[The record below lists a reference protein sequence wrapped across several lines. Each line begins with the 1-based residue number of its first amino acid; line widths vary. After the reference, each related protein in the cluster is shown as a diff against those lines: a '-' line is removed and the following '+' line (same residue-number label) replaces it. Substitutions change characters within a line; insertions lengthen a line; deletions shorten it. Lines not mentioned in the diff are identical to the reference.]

1 MRVVPGLTLIEMA
14 RQAQP
19 DFSSRIVAAKL
30 DGEIHDLQNDITG
43 VRDVEFIVLDSKTGW
58 QVYQRSVLFLLITA
72 VHELYP
78 QAEVVTQFT
87 ANKGLFC
94 EVRQLAEDLRTG
106 TYVQQIEQKMR
117 AIVAENRPIRK
128 EFLRREEAVQL
139 FRAVHQE
146 EKAALIATLAR
157 PVVSLYRCGSF
168 YDYLYGPML
177 AATGELGKFALDF
190 EPPGILLRLPD
201 EETAG
206 KIRERVPQPKLSQ
219 ILSEAKS
226 WAKIL
231 HCNYV
236 MDLNRANRDGQIGE
250 VIRVSEALQEKR
262 IAGIADYI
270 AQHRGGARLVLIAGP
285 SSSGKTSFAQRLR
298 IQLRVNGLEPVSIS
312 IDDYFRAREE
322 TPRNEKGE
330 YDFECL
336 EAMDLKLLGEHL
348 NTLLAGGEVEI
359 PRYDFQSGMKR
370 YEGNMLH
377 LEEKDILIMEGIHA
391 LDPAMVPD
399 VDSSRIYR
407 VYASCLTSFNLDE
420 NNCMSTSDNRLLRRM
435 VRDNRTRGI
444 SPEGT
449 ILRWDSV
456 RNGEEK
462 YIFPFQENAD
472 VLMNTA
478 LIYEFP
484 LLKYYAEPLLR
495 RIPPSSAAYTEAV
508 RLLKFLEYI
517 LPLQPAE
524 IAAIPPTSIMRE
536 FIGGQTL

>member
-1 MRVVPGLTLIEMA
+1 
-14 RQAQP
+14 
-19 DFSSRIVAAKL
+19 
-30 DGEIHDLQNDITG
+30 
-43 VRDVEFIVLDSKTGW
+43 
-58 QVYQRSVLFLLITA
+58 
-72 VHELYP
+72 
-78 QAEVVTQFT
+78 
-87 ANKGLFC
+87 
-94 EVRQLAEDLRTG
+94 
-106 TYVQQIEQKMR
+106 
-117 AIVAENRPIRK
+117 
-128 EFLRREEAVQL
+128 
-139 FRAVHQE
+139 
-146 EKAALIATLAR
+146 
-157 PVVSLYRCGSF
+157 
-168 YDYLYGPML
+168 
-177 AATGELGKFALDF
+177 
-190 EPPGILLRLPD
+190 
-201 EETAG
+201 
-206 KIRERVPQPKLSQ
+206 
-219 ILSEAKS
+219 
-226 WAKIL
+226 
-231 HCNYV
+231 
-236 MDLNRANRDGQIGE
+236 
-250 VIRVSEALQEKR
+250 
-262 IAGIADYI
+262 
-270 AQHRGGARLVLIAGP
+270 
-285 SSSGKTSFAQRLR
+285 
-298 IQLRVNGLEPVSIS
+298 
-312 IDDYFRAREE
+312 
-322 TPRNEKGE
+322 
-330 YDFECL
+330 
-336 EAMDLKLLGEHL
+336 HL